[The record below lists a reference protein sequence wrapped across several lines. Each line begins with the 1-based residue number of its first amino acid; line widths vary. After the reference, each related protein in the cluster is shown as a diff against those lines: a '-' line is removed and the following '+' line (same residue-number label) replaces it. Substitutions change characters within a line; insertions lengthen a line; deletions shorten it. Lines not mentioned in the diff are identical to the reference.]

1 METYPLDHTGTIVH
15 LALFTGIKNA
25 AALRQRLVHA
35 STLPDDDNGTAERAA
50 VDFAFIDAAMITSR
64 LHVLTA
70 IHQALLARSQGV
82 LKTKTLHSE
91 VIWMLEPGT
100 NVRCSSTRPKAK
112 PDDLASLVLSTQ
124 ISDSLKH
131 FGLSTSTSSL
141 LLVRIVPS
149 DPSASSG
156 MPGGDEVLR
165 RMHDVIEGKL
175 ASLELLGRLPEGGT
189 NEKSI
194 RKVRFFVWERPS
206 RDALNSHREQTYKLN
221 QDAVFSSLK
230 QGSPEALQALDRL
243 VISTVALKSVM

>member
-1 METYPLDHTGTIVH
+1 METYPLHHAGSTVH

-25 AALRQRLVHA
+25 PALRQRLVHA

-50 VDFAFIDAAMITSR
+50 VDFAFVDAAMITSR

-70 IHQALLARSQGV
+70 IHQALLARSQGT

-91 VIWMLEPGT
+91 VLWMLEPGT
-100 NVRCSSTRPKAK
+100 N
-112 PDDLASLVLSTQ
+112 

-131 FGLSTSTSSL
+131 FGLSASTSSL
-141 LLVRIVPS
+141 LLVRIASS
-149 DPSASSG
+149 DPSANSG
-156 MPGGDEVLR
+156 TPGGDEVLR
-165 RMHDVIEGKL
+165 RMHEIVEGEL
-175 ASLELLGRLPEGGT
+175 ASLELLGRLPAGGT

-194 RKVRFFVWERPS
+194 RK
-206 RDALNSHREQTYKLN
+206 TYKLN

-243 VISTVALKSVM
+243 ATSTVALKSVM

>member
-100 NVRCSSTRPKAK
+100 N
-112 PDDLASLVLSTQ
+112 

-194 RKVRFFVWERPS
+194 RK
-206 RDALNSHREQTYKLN
+206 TYKLN

>member
-100 NVRCSSTRPKAK
+100 N
-112 PDDLASLVLSTQ
+112 

-141 LLVRIVPS
+141 LLVRIAPS
-149 DPSASSG
+149 GRSASSG
-156 MPGGDEVLR
+156 MPGEDEVLR
-165 RMHDVIEGKL
+165 RMHNVIEGEL
-175 ASLELLGRLPEGGT
+175 ASLEVVGRLPEGGT

-194 RKVRFFVWERPS
+194 RK
-206 RDALNSHREQTYKLN
+206 TYKLN